1 MQIPVAL
8 LASIETAFN
17 AWLKLDKE
25 ALPRFSQLSGKI
37 ICLHLTGLDI
47 HLYFLPSD
55 KGVEVLGNYPEDG
68 EVDATIHGSPLALM
82 RLSRSKNAGET
93 LLKSD
98 VEIEGDT
105 HVAETF
111 SAILREVDID
121 WEELLSKLVGDLFAH
136 QTGQVV
142 RSASDWFKESA
153 TAMQLNTGDYL
164 SEETKMTP
172 TDSEI
177 NYYLD
182 QVDETRMDVD
192 RLEARI
198 NLLKLSQDNQSK
210 DNKKK

>member
-1 MQIPVAL
+1 MQIPVVL

-25 ALPRFSQLSGKI
+25 SLSRFSELDGKI

-47 HLYFLPSD
+47 NCYFLPSGN
-55 KGVEVLGNYPEDG
+55 GVEVLGSYPDDG
-68 EVDATIHGSPLALM
+68 EVDATIHGSPLSLM
-82 RLSRSKNAGET
+82 RLSASKNAGET

-105 HVAETF
+105 RVAETF

-136 QTGQVV
+136 QTGQAV
-142 RSASDWFKESA
+142 RSASDWFKQSA
-153 TAMQLNTGDYL
+153 HAMQLNMGDYL

-198 NLLKLSQDNQSK
+198 NNLLKNAQDNPSEDK
-210 DNKKK
+210 E

>member
-1 MQIPVAL
+1 MKIPVVL

-17 AWLKLDKE
+17 AWLKLDAE
-25 ALPRFSQLSGKI
+25 ALPRLSTLSGKI

-47 HLYFLPSD
+47 KLYFLPSD
-55 KGVEVLGNYPEDG
+55 KGVEVLGSYPEDG
-68 EVDATIHGSPLALM
+68 EIDATIHGSPLALM
-82 RLSRSKNAGET
+82 RLSTSENAGEA

-105 HVAETF
+105 RVSETF

-136 QTGQVV
+136 QTGDVV
-142 RSASDWFKESA
+142 RSASSWLKESA
-153 TAMQLNTGDYL
+153 KAMQLNTGDYL

-182 QVDETRMDVD
+182 QVDETRMNVD
-192 RLEARI
+192 RLEARVN
-198 NLLKLSQDNQSK
+198 NLLNKPSK
-210 DNKKK
+210 DNKNK

>member
-1 MQIPVAL
+1 MKIPVAL

-25 ALPRFSQLSGKI
+25 ALPRFNELNGKI
-37 ICLHLTGLDI
+37 ICLHLTGLNI
-47 HLYFLPSD
+47 QIYFLPSG
-55 KGVEVLGNYPEDG
+55 KGVEVLGSYPDDG

-82 RLSRSKNAGET
+82 RLSTSKNAGET

-105 HVAETF
+105 RVAETF

-121 WEELLSKLVGDLFAH
+121 WEELLSKLAGDLFAH
-136 QTGQVV
+136 QTGQAV
-142 RSASDWFKESA
+142 RNATDWFKQSA
-153 TAMQLNTGDYL
+153 DAMRLNTGDYL

-177 NYYLD
+177 NYFLD
-182 QVDETRMDVD
+182 QVDETRMNID

-198 NLLKLSQDNQSK
+198 KNLKNAQDNQLEDK
-210 DNKKK
+210 E